1 MTLRIWRPG
10 LMEKNELITFENN
23 EYKLKIAPAKVD
35 FDGYQDLKDKITKI
49 ASDWNNY
56 VVTKDS
62 YNSDKKTRAELNKLK
77 SDLDSKRLEI
87 VRKASDPI
95 NQFNDQ
101 LKDLAGMVKS
111 AADHI
116 GEGLKFFD
124 DQARKAKHQQNLILL
139 GTIAQEYGI
148 ALQKLEYDAKWDN
161 KTASHSAIEE
171 SARKQF
177 DVILQQEN
185 ARKEAIKVIQ
195 DKAENYTKPSMVA
208 NPYINMLAYKGL
220 PDILK
225 QMDSDHDYLLKQA
238 QKQAETKRKQLE
250 AVEQHGDKYINK
262 NTGEV
267 VDKIYTIKLRLTG
280 TKEQLT
286 QLSKFIQD
294 WGIKY
299 EKVGK

>member
-1 MTLRIWRPG
+1 
-10 LMEKNELITFENN
+10 
-23 EYKLKIAPAKVD
+23 
-35 FDGYQDLKDKITKI
+35 
-49 ASDWNNY
+49 
-56 VVTKDS
+56 
-62 YNSDKKTRAELNKLK
+62 
-77 SDLDSKRLEI
+77 
-87 VRKASDPI
+87 
-95 NQFNDQ
+95 
-101 LKDLAGMVKS
+101 
-111 AADHI
+111 
-116 GEGLKFFD
+116 
-124 DQARKAKHQQNLILL
+124 
-139 GTIAQEYGI
+139 
-148 ALQKLEYDAKWDN
+148 
-161 KTASHSAIEE
+161 
-171 SARKQF
+171 
-177 DVILQQEN
+177 
-185 ARKEAIKVIQ
+185 
-195 DKAENYTKPSMVA
+195 NYTKPSMVA

-267 VDKIYTIKLRLTG
+267 VDKIYTITLRLTG